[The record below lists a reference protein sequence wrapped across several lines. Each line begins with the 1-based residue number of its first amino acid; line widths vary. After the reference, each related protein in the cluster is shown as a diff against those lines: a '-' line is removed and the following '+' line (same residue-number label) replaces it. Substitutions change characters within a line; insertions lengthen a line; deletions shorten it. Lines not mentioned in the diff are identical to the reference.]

1 MALRL
6 GATVSHCPADILH
19 KFIVTPVECSELC
32 VLPKSAFTCTFNC
45 RGESEYTHV
54 HNARAHRQT
63 HTGKDMCTQITPTPH
78 THAAR
83 MHFTGK
89 HSGFVLGPENCEAE
103 PTTNRN
109 RKWGP
114 QREPSLSLPQPLG
127 VVSRQGLR
135 SFAPVPPLAQ
145 TLSLSCPLLSALTHA
160 FTKFPFRSP
169 ALLAWNSLSQTWSQP
184 PWWWKGGLHR
194 LL

>member
-1 MALRL
+1 
-6 GATVSHCPADILH
+6 
-19 KFIVTPVECSELC
+19 
-32 VLPKSAFTCTFNC
+32 
-45 RGESEYTHV
+45 
-54 HNARAHRQT
+54 
-63 HTGKDMCTQITPTPH
+63 MCTQITPTPH

-89 HSGFVLGPENCEAE
+89 HSSFVLGPENCESE

-114 QREPSLSLPQPLG
+114 QRETSLSLPTPLG
-127 VVSRQGLR
+127 VVSHQGLR

-145 TLSLSCPLLSALTHA
+145 TLSLSCPLLAAGPPLLSALTHA

-169 ALLAWNSLSQTWSQP
+169 ALLAWNSLPQTWSQP
-184 PWWWKGGLHR
+184 PWWLERGPPQTLVSRTNEHPKLQD
-194 LL
+194 LLCSSLARVGRCGDIC